1 MGTLHDRLLFGL
13 STGGGPFAIDELTAT
28 ADAVGRPLDWV
39 LWYEEFDAAPPV
51 DAVRAVC
58 QLGARPVITWEP
70 WRWDARPAPL
80 MHLLHVGVYD
90 EHVRHWARELCASGV
105 TVDLRFGHE
114 FNGHW
119 YPWSPS
125 AGTEPA
131 RYIQVWRRLHDIF
144 TQEGATGVRW
154 MWSPNAGL
162 PSSPRLEQWYPGDEY
177 VDLIGVDGYNWGTT
191 RDSGGWIEPADLF
204 DETLEE
210 IRTFAGT
217 LPVVIAEVACA
228 EAGGC
233 KANWIGALVDYL
245 SARPEVVGFIWFD
258 HDKETDWR
266 ITSSPESTSAMAAA
280 LHHVTADREDCGVLT

>member
-1 MGTLHDRLLFGL
+1 VGTLHDRLLFGL

-39 LWYEEFDAAPPV
+39 LWYEQFDAAPPV

-70 WRWDARPAPL
+70 WRWDARPVPL

-90 EHVRHWARELCASGV
+90 EHVRHWARELCASAV

-119 YPWSPS
+119 YPWSPF

-177 VDLIGVDGYNWGTT
+177 VDLIGVDGYNWGTS
-191 RDSGGWIEPADLF
+191 RDSSG
-204 DETLEE
+204 
-210 IRTFAGT
+210 
-217 LPVVIAEVACA
+217 
-228 EAGGC
+228 
-233 KANWIGALVDYL
+233 
-245 SARPEVVGFIWFD
+245 
-258 HDKETDWR
+258 WR
-266 ITSSPESTSAMAAA
+266 IASSPESTSAMAAA
-280 LHHVTADREDCGVLT
+280 LRDVTADREDCGVLT